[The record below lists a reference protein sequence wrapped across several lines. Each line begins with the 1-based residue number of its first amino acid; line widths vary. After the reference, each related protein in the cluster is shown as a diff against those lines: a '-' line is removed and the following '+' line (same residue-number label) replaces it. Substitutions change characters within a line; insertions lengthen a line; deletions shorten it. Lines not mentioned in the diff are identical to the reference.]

1 MLAIMLQMSP
11 NGNNS
16 ISRTQKL
23 FWTWSNNYDGAFYAH
38 AAPIKAFADQIIH
51 VILRLN
57 FLSNNRTLAGLVILK
72 EVHLQKNTYYLVNKF
87 LLTNVAH
94 ASSYPQWFIELNVL
108 SNLSTLPD
116 LIVVV
121 GIE

>member
-23 FWTWSNNYDGAFYAH
+23 FWTWPNNYDGAFYAH
-38 AAPIKAFADQIIH
+38 AVPIKAFADQIIH

-57 FLSNNRTLAGLVILK
+57 FL
-72 EVHLQKNTYYLVNKF
+72 
-87 LLTNVAH
+87 
-94 ASSYPQWFIELNVL
+94 
-108 SNLSTLPD
+108 
-116 LIVVV
+116 
-121 GIE
+121 